1 MAGNEYSVCS
11 VTGRVMFYKPQS
23 KQWVFAETSSGNGL
37 AQIEL
42 FKTDEDQKLQR
53 PVRYRVVG
61 RAEADSTVSI
71 NSVLYVG
78 MEYRRA
84 SEVFHQ
90 WQDSRFVY
98 GLSFVN
104 AEDANTFA
112 VAVEA
117 AIAEI
122 NKVHGEMSLSR
133 KGSELSL
140 VEQEKKAT
148 ETQPASHQQHP
159 QQQHVNQ
166 QEPEQELKNQNN
178 HQEANGTTDD
188 GDNNSNNVASKS
200 KSTPAP
206 ARSLGNSRKFSLS
219 SISEHDAQEIEI
231 RVKEFNEREKE
242 KDKEKKKSKDK
253 DKEKE
258 KEKDKDKERD
268 REKEK
273 ETETHK
279 QTDSSRSQDRG
290 DDELS
295 SLSKSKFS
303 SMILLTDKSK
313 KRNSGTFSTLSPE
326 LQDLK
331 KEIMDEMRLE
341 LELFKKDMLKAIKE
355 ELQKK

>member
-42 FKTDEDQKLQR
+42 FKTDEEQKLQR

-219 SISEHDAQEIEI
+219 SISEHDAQEIEN

-258 KEKDKDKERD
+258 KEKERD
-268 REKEK
+268 R
-273 ETETHK
+273 
-279 QTDSSRSQDRG
+279 SRSQDRG

>member
-258 KEKDKDKERD
+258 KEKERD
-268 REKEK
+268 R
-273 ETETHK
+273 
-279 QTDSSRSQDRG
+279 SRSQDRG